1 MKVKTQVLQE
11 MLTKAVKGSVPN
23 KMLPLTS
30 LIGVKS
36 AGNKFELITTDGSN
50 YLYVIGEQEDSDT
63 LDISVDIEKFSKLVA
78 KFSTEFTEL
87 EVDDGVLKIS
97 GNGQYKIGLPLDE
110 DNGVV
115 KYTDPVSKLEF
126 KYPPIVVS
134 TEDIKSVLQFNKP
147 ALAVSSD
154 ESNCY
159 TNYYTS
165 GDSVVSTDSFK
176 LCGNKVSLGANTPL
190 LISASTM
197 ELLNN
202 ISDETCNM
210 RIVNNTV
217 CFFSSDITVYSVSPD
232 GVEKYSN
239 TVNKIQKIIDTDLTS
254 NCRVSKNSLI
264 SLLERISLFVGPY
277 DKNIVSL
284 QFGTTGL
291 VVSSKD
297 ESAIDELEYKE
308 AQNVQPFDCLLDI
321 SMLLSL
327 IKSQTSDYLNI
338 YFGESS
344 SRVIKLVDG
353 DVSQVLALATQ

>member
-11 MLTKAVKGSVPN
+11 MLTKAVRGSVPN

-36 AGNKFELITTDGSN
+36 EGNKFELITTDGSN
-50 YLYVIGEQEDSDT
+50 YLYVRGENEDSAD
-63 LDISVDIEKFSKLVA
+63 LDISVDIDKFSKLIG
-78 KFSTEFTEL
+78 KFTTEFTEL

-115 KYTDPVSKLEF
+115 KYTDPVSKLQF
-126 KYPPIVVS
+126 KDSPVEIK
-134 TEDIKSVLQFNKP
+134 TEDIRSVLQFNKP
-147 ALAVSSD
+147 ALAISSD
-154 ESNCY
+154 DSNCY
-159 TNYYTS
+159 TNYYTV

-176 LCGNKVSLGANTPL
+176 LCGNKVSLGADTPL

-197 ELLNN
+197 ELLGN
-202 ISDETCNM
+202 ISDETCEM
-210 RIVNNTV
+210 RTADSTV
-217 CFFSSDITVYSVSPD
+217 CFFSSDIIVYSVSPD
-232 GVEKYSN
+232 GVDKYSN

-277 DKNIVSL
+277 DKNIVKL
-284 QFGTTGL
+284 QFGTTGI

-297 ESAIDELEYKE
+297 ESAIDEIEYKE
-308 AQNVQPFDCLLDI
+308 VQDAQPFDCLLDV

-338 YFGESS
+338 YFGEST

-353 DVSQVLALATQ
+353 DVSQVLALASQ